1 MKKIVVEFQRSFAT
15 DSVGLYIMR
24 YEIGGG
30 ESLEFAEPLDIKWN
44 SRPAHEVNPSPSLIL
59 GRPDMGFDIENT
71 IKSIRMVAGEHA
83 MKALHPQTETINAME
98 KHLAD
103 LRHVANTLL
112 EKKREEPDAQE
123 RSS

>member
-24 YEIGGG
+24 YEVGGG
-30 ESLEFAEPLDIKWN
+30 ASLEFAEPLDIKWN
-44 SRPAHEVNPSPSLIL
+44 EQAAYEISPSPSLVL
-59 GRPDMGFDIENT
+59 GRADQGFDIENT
-71 IKSIRMVAGEHA
+71 IKSIRMVAGENA

-112 EKKREEPDAQE
+112 EKKR
-123 RSS
+123 